1 MPALSK
7 PAIVF
12 LTSLFLALHV
22 PAAPAGAD
30 NGTGGIAFVQAP
42 EQSSGACA
50 AGNPDKG
57 FACARQKCAEGG
69 AAAGDCLRVAWCY
82 PAGWS
87 VDVFMQHR
95 EGPHWHDYSCGW
107 VSRQAALK
115 AAEVKCDPAFA
126 DTLIECAPVML
137 WSPEGVEQPVE

>member
-1 MPALSK
+1 MPALPTSAAAFLIASCLAGLFGAG
-7 PAIVF
+7 PAR
-12 LTSLFLALHV
+12 
-22 PAAPAGAD
+22 AD
-30 NGTGGIAFVQAP
+30 TGTGGIAFVQAP
-42 EQSSGACA
+42 EQSSGVCA

-57 FACARQKCAEGG
+57 FACAREKCTEGG

-107 VSRQAALK
+107 ASREAALQAAK
-115 AAEVKCDPAFA
+115 VKCDPAFA
-126 DTLIECAPVML
+126 EALIECTAVML
-137 WSPEGVEQPVE
+137 WTPEGVEQPIE